1 MYILRTIFLIVN
13 PLLLA
18 FVSSVIIG
26 MACKNVSA
34 ILMLK
39 RIVSL
44 LVFAIAFIA
53 YFYFA
58 YVVQGAAMYVA
69 MFAPL
74 VSSAVLSLVLRE
86 YVFPLIMVVIGSA
99 PITDNANN
107 VYISVVNSFFIG
119 IKISY
124 LI

>member
-1 MYILRTIFLIVN
+1 MNILRAIFLIVN

-26 MACKNVSA
+26 ATCKNVSA

-39 RIVSL
+39 RVVSL

-58 YVVQGAAMYVA
+58 YVVQGAAMYIA

-74 VSSAVLSLVLRE
+74 AVGLVFI
-86 YVFPLIMVVIGSA
+86 V
-99 PITDNANN
+99 
-107 VYISVVNSFFIG
+107 ISVITAPKG
-119 IKISY
+119 KIKEQSQKDYKMTGWSTMFPNDIDNK
-124 LI
+124 

>member
-26 MACKNVSA
+26 TACRNVSA

-39 RIVSL
+39 RVVSL
-44 LVFAIAFIA
+44 LVFAAAFIG

-58 YVVQGAAMYVA
+58 YVVQGAAMYIA

-74 VSSAVLSLVLRE
+74 AIG
-86 YVFPLIMVVIGSA
+86 LIFI
-99 PITDNANN
+99 I
-107 VYISVVNSFFIG
+107 ISVIVAPKEVTKEQSKKGFKMTGWNSMFPNDIDN
-119 IKISY
+119 K
-124 LI
+124 

>member
-26 MACKNVSA
+26 MACRNVSA

-39 RIVSL
+39 RVVSL

-58 YVVQGAAMYVA
+58 YVVQGAAMYIA

-74 VSSAVLSLVLRE
+74 AIG
-86 YVFPLIMVVIGSA
+86 LIFI
-99 PITDNANN
+99 I
-107 VYISVVNSFFIG
+107 ISVIVAPKEVTKEQSKKGFKMTGWDSMFPNDIDN
-119 IKISY
+119 K
-124 LI
+124 